1 MQLNASAFLYR
12 EPDKGRSL
20 HSDWGV
26 FGWLRGMP
34 AIPLQ
39 PITASWDRR
48 KGWSYVTGFM

>member
-26 FGWLRGMP
+26 FRWLRGMP